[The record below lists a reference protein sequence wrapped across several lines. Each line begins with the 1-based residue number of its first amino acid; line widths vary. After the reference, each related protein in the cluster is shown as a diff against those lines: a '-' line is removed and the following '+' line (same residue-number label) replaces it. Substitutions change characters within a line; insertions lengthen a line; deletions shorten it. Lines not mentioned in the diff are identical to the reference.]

1 MGDHDS
7 AIRWNEEA
15 LRIDRELGDDMGE
28 NMRLN
33 SMASIQRER
42 GDLGAALSL
51 NLESLAIITK
61 LGTKYLRAKV
71 HINCGKLCLSL
82 GDPDEAL
89 KHYLAA
95 ARLSR
100 QTEFT
105 RDEGY
110 SLMGA
115 GIALEQRGD
124 PAGAA
129 ESYRQATELLQTV
142 YEESGAPEELFGKAE
157 DLTLLGA
164 VLHHSL
170 EKPVEAMN
178 AYEEAAGIYRGL
190 ADPPK
195 LRKLLM
201 NMAGLRWRTGDP
213 EGSARHYEEALKIA
227 REHGEAAHEAAAL
240 ASLSVVH
247 RELGCLKE
255 SLRCGR
261 GALAL
266 LRDVKD
272 LQAEAYVLSSLAE
285 SHLGLGHHPSA
296 LSCLKRSMRLRRKVG
311 DKEGEVG
318 FSTTWPRFTRT
329 SEIRIS
335 PGEPWKK
342 PRPKKGHQGRRRSRL
357 HRGKEEL
364 DAQVHR
370 VSDSRQALRGG
381 DPSRR
386 LEVCRSPG
394 PDAGGTLDP
403 LLLLCRGGQDLLRV
417 RGPKRG
423 ADLRACPTSG
433 DTHRLRLRGRT

>member
-1 MGDHDS
+1 
-7 AIRWNEEA
+7 
-15 LRIDRELGDDMGE
+15 
-28 NMRLN
+28 MRLN
-33 SMASIQRER
+33 SMANIQRER

-71 HINCGKLCLSL
+71 HINCGRLCLSL

-95 ARLSR
+95 ASLSR
-100 QTEFT
+100 QTEYT

-129 ESYRQATELLQTV
+129 ESYRRATELLQTV

-157 DLTLLGA
+157 ALTLLGA

-170 EKPVEAMN
+170 DKPVEAMN
-178 AYEEAAGIYRGL
+178 AYEEAAGIYRRL

-201 NMAGLRWRTGDP
+201 NMAGVRWRTGDP

-247 RELGCLKE
+247 RELGRLKE
-255 SLRCGR
+255 SLQCGR
-261 GALAL
+261 KALEL
-266 LRDVKD
+266 LRGVED

-296 LSCLKRSMRLRRKVG
+296 LSCLKRSLRLRRKVG

-318 FSTTWPRFTRT
+318 VLYDLAKVYEDSGDKDLARKAREEAA
-329 SEIRIS
+329 S
-335 PGEPWKK
+335 
-342 PRPKKGHQGRRRSRL
+342 
-357 HRGKEEL
+357 KE
-364 DAQVHR
+364 
-370 VSDSRQALRGG
+370 G
-381 DPSRR
+381 
-386 LEVCRSPG
+386 
-394 PDAGGTLDP
+394 
-403 LLLLCRGGQDLLRV
+403 
-417 RGPKRG
+417 
-423 ADLRACPTSG
+423 TSG
-433 DTHRLRLRGRT
+433 EAREAVSTVERRN